1 MKKFIGLLILIFLI
15 TGCLTGCSDSDGTP
29 SDEAGD
35 ILSRD
40 DAEVLVYNEL
50 SEEDKQTYTIDFYKE
65 EGTKYYIRV
74 YEEVNGEINVRENY
88 TVDFH
93 TEEIKRI
100 D

>member
-1 MKKFIGLLILIFLI
+1 MPLKKFIGPLILTFLI
-15 TGCLTGCSDSDGTP
+15 TGCSDSDGTR
-29 SDEAGD
+29 SDNAGD

-50 SEEDKQTYTIDFYKE
+50 SEEDKQIYTIDFYKE
-65 EGTKYYIRV
+65 EGTKYYIRL
-74 YEEVNGEINVRENY
+74 YEEVNGEINVREKY

-93 TEEIKRI
+93 TEELKRI